1 MGPKRKL
8 TDEERRREYEFFFN
22 ADESSYQSYY
32 YGPERIHAYC
42 ESSESD
48 DDNPDCKP
56 SSCDNRTSRIIDNYR
71 KLGCE
76 TSIFCC
82 FTFLIQ
88 CVIQLKL

>member
-1 MGPKRKL
+1 MGSKRQLSK
-8 TDEERRREYEFFFN
+8 EERRREYEFWFE

-42 ESSESD
+42 NDSDSDHDDPVSE
-48 DDNPDCKP
+48 P
-56 SSCDNRTSRIIDNYR
+56 SSCDRRTTLVIDNYR

-82 FTFLIQ
+82 FSFLIR
-88 CVIQLKL
+88 CVIQLNL